1 MKRVSVNID
10 QMKVFVTINKV
21 GMMINVDAS
30 INNQLIKVYVIEDIF
45 GILVT
50 VIPSVNVINRV
61 ILVKIQTMKIVSA
74 EKGWQINWQKNI
86 KKLLKK

>member
-1 MKRVSVNID
+1 MKRVSENID

-61 ILVKIQTMKIVSA
+61 ILVKIQTMKIVTA